1 MWEGRSWVCTKH
13 LALSFLNNFTHV
25 EAFVG
30 LLCWSESGEKEQMD
44 SSAPAGNSGVSTS
57 LTIAVVA
64 MQDVNVSTVF
74 FPPEF
79 LVLCRQI
86 GGESSCFALVAKKLC
101 NIVSADT
108 YR

>member
-1 MWEGRSWVCTKH
+1 MCTKH
-13 LALSFLNNFTHV
+13 LELSFLSHFTHV

-79 LVLCRQI
+79 LVCAARL
-86 GGESSCFALVAKKLC
+86 EA
-101 NIVSADT
+101 NHHVSPS
-108 YR
+108 

>member
-44 SSAPAGNSGVSTS
+44 SSAPAGNAGVSSS
-57 LTIAVVA
+57 LNGLLSSRI
-64 MQDVNVSTVF
+64 SR
-74 FPPEF
+74 
-79 LVLCRQI
+79 LCRQI

>member
-13 LALSFLNNFTHV
+13 LALSFLNHFTHV

-64 MQDVNVSTVF
+64 MQDASCQRSSFLHNFSFCAARLEANHHVS
-74 FPPEF
+74 P
-79 LVLCRQI
+79 
-86 GGESSCFALVAKKLC
+86 S
-101 NIVSADT
+101 
-108 YR
+108 